1 MPTALIPRP
10 DQGTPTRPAA
20 TARRRTRVF
29 ALAEAR
35 WAAAATAAFLLAL
48 PLQLAGTAAWLW
60 GAVYAVAYVAGGWEP
75 ALAGLRA
82 LREKTLDVDLLMIV
96 AALGAAS
103 IGQVMDGALLV
114 VIFATS
120 GALEAL
126 ATARTA
132 DSVRGLLD
140 LAPAT
145 ATRLAEG
152 GGEET
157 VGTAGLTVGDVILV
171 RPGERVGADGEVLD
185 GASDVDQ
192 ATITGEPLPV
202 AKETG
207 DEVFA
212 GTLNG
217 AGALRVRVGR
227 DASDSVIARIV
238 AMVEEAS
245 ETKAP
250 TQLFIEKVEQ
260 RYSLGMVVATL
271 AVFGVPLAFGDDL
284 TGALLR
290 AMTFMIVASPCAV
303 VLATMPPL
311 LSAIANAGR
320 HGVLVKSA
328 VVMERLGQVDAV
340 ALDKTGT
347 LTEGTPRVTALH
359 ALPGSGLTDDALL
372 ALAAAAEHRSEHPLA
387 RAVVGAA
394 RGRGLD
400 IPPVADF
407 ASTPGVGVRATVGD
421 AVVEVGA
428 PTRLLDAL
436 PGDDGGDRPSS
447 GVARDRAS
455 TRMGKDRTHTDA
467 AWGPAGSCAAKDRA
481 GTGAAK
487 NHASIGAAKDHTNA
501 VAARGPAGSCAAKD
515 RAETVTANDRTNTDI
530 AKDRTSTG
538 ETTDQASTGD
548 PTDQAG
554 TGDPT
559 VQAGTGGPTDQAGTD
574 ALALARQWGEDG
586 QTAVLVRRDGVPVG
600 VIGVAD
606 RLRPDAARTVTALE
620 SLTGTAPLLL
630 TGDNA
635 QAAARI
641 AAEVGI
647 KDVRAGLLPQDK
659 VTAVRAAEA
668 AGRKVLVVGDG
679 VNDAPALAAAHTG
692 IAMGRAGSDLALET
706 ADAVVVRDE
715 LATVPR
721 VIALSRRARGLVVQ
735 NLVIAGTFIAVLVAW
750 DLAGTLPLPLGVL
763 GHEGST
769 VLVGLNGL
777 RLLREAAWR
786 DAGQRQDPGQAQDP
800 GRRQDSGQ

>member
-1 MPTALIPRP
+1 MPTALLPRS
-10 DQGTPTRPAA
+10 DQGTSAGPSAA
-20 TARRRTRVF
+20 PRRRTRVL

-35 WAAAATAAFLLAL
+35 WAAAATVAFLIAL
-48 PLQLAGTAAWLW
+48 PLQLTGAPSWLW
-60 GAVYAVAYVAGGWEP
+60 GALYAVAYVAGGWEP

-103 IGQVMDGALLV
+103 IGQVMDGALLI

-132 DSVRGLLD
+132 DSVRSLLD
-140 LAPAT
+140 LAPTT
-145 ATRLAEG
+145 ATRVADG
-152 GGEET
+152 GGEEGGEQT
-157 VGTAGLTVGDVILV
+157 VDTAELKVGDVILV

-202 AKETG
+202 AKEAG

-271 AVFGVPLAFGDDL
+271 AVFAVPLALGDDL

-328 VVMERLGQVDAV
+328 VVMERLGQVDTV

-347 LTEGTPRVTALH
+347 LTEGTPRVTAVH
-359 ALPGSGLTDDALL
+359 ALPGNGLTDDTLL
-372 ALAAAAEHRSEHPLA
+372 TLAAAAEHRSEHPLA
-387 RAVVGAA
+387 RAVVSAA
-394 RGRGLD
+394 RARGLE
-400 IPPVADF
+400 IPAVADF
-407 ASTPGVGVRATVGD
+407 ASAPGVGVSATVGG
-421 AVVEVGA
+421 AVVRVGA
-428 PTRLLDAL
+428 PARL
-436 PGDDGGDRPSS
+436 
-447 GVARDRAS
+447 V
-455 TRMGKDRTHTDA
+455 
-467 AWGPAGSCAAKDRA
+467 
-481 GTGAAK
+481 
-487 NHASIGAAKDHTNA
+487 
-501 VAARGPAGSCAAKD
+501 
-515 RAETVTANDRTNTDI
+515 TVPP
-530 AKDRTSTG
+530 TG
-538 ETTDQASTGD
+538 EPQEARS
-548 PTDQAG
+548 AE
-554 TGDPT
+554 
-559 VQAGTGGPTDQAGTD
+559 
-574 ALALARQWGEDG
+574 ALARARQLGEDG
-586 QTAVLVRRDGVPVG
+586 QTAVLVLRDGVPVG
-600 VIGVAD
+600 VLGIAD
-606 RLRPDAARTVTALE
+606 RLRPDAATTVTALK
-620 SLTGTAPLLL
+620 SLTGTAPMLL
-630 TGDNA
+630 TGDNV
-635 QAAARI
+635 QAAARL
-641 AAEVGI
+641 ATEVGI
-647 KDVRAGLLPQDK
+647 DDVRAGLLPQDK
-659 VTAVRAAEA
+659 VAAVREAEGT
-668 AGRKVLVVGDG
+668 GRKVLVIGDG

-706 ADAVVVRDE
+706 ADAVIVRDE

-735 NLVIAGTFIAVLVAW
+735 NLVIAGAFIAVLVTW
-750 DLAGTLPLPLGVL
+750 DLVGSLPLPLGVL

-769 VLVGLNGL
+769 VIVGLNGL
-777 RLLREAAWR
+777 RLLREGAWR
-786 DAGQRQDPGQAQDP
+786 DAGE
-800 GRRQDSGQ
+800 